1 MKHNKTF
8 RWKRLLSGLWICLF
22 LASST
27 IAFAGDDDS
36 KRVGFEGKWQ
46 EGARS
51 LSFEYPVS
59 ATFDELNLYIESTSM
74 RSDIVIR
81 IWDGTDLI
89 VETGAPAETLP
100 VTIPISHLEKGTLY
114 RLELTNQWGDCL
126 NGTFQL

>member
-27 IAFAGDDDS
+27 IAFAEGGNTDP
-36 KRVGFEGKWQ
+36 VEFEGSWH
-46 EGARS
+46 EGIRS

-59 ATFDELNLYIESTSM
+59 ATFDALNLYIESTSM

-89 VETGAPAETLP
+89 METEAPAETLP

>member
-1 MKHNKTF
+1 MQNLEEGDK
-8 RWKRLLSGLWICLF
+8 
-22 LASST
+22 
-27 IAFAGDDDS
+27 AFYLCGVD
-36 KRVGFEGKWQ
+36 
-46 EGARS
+46 
-51 LSFEYPVS
+51 
-59 ATFDELNLYIESTSM
+59 IESTSM

-89 VETGAPAETLP
+89 VETEAPAETLP